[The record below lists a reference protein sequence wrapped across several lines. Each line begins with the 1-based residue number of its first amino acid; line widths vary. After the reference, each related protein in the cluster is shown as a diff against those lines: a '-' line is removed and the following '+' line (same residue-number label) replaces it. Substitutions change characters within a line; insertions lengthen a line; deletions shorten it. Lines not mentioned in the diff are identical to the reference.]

1 MIVVELKE
9 IYDMKKKIKRKV
21 SNDALVGIICNNIL
35 HESSRL
41 SACEMRIMLQNA
53 IDTNR

>member
-1 MIVVELKE
+1 
-9 IYDMKKKIKRKV
+9 MKKKSKQKV